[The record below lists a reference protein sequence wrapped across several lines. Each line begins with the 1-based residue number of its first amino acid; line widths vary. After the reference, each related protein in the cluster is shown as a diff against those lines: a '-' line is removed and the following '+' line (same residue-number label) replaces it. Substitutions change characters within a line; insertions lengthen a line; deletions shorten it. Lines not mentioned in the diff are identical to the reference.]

1 MWWMPMPLW
10 PGGCIAVLPTKLN
23 FRSLIVALVMMSK
36 PQKVKNMWVST
47 PSPTAALARIRP
59 G

>member
-1 MWWMPMPLW
+1 MPMPVR
-10 PGGCIAVLPTKLN
+10 PGGCIAVLPTKVNL
-23 FRSLIVALVMMSK
+23 RSPNVALLIMSK
-36 PQKVKNMWVST
+36 PQNVKKRCVST